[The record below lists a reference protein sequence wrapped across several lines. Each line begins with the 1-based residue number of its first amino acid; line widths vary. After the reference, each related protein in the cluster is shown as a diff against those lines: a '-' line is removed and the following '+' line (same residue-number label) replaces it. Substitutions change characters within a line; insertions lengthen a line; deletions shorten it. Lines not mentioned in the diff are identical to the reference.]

1 VRPRKN
7 QRGSA
12 RLEFALTGIP
22 LIFIWISIVQMA
34 IGMWRYHTIQY
45 AVKTAG
51 AYIVVHGSD

>member
-1 VRPRKN
+1 M
-7 QRGSA
+7 
-12 RLEFALTGIP
+12 LEFALTGIP